1 MDATAKIL
9 QVGEEFL
16 RGHVGVK
23 RDWFLQFSDSC
34 VFNYCKNKVAGF
46 AFGGSKEELIRN
58 FSMCTA
64 LALVC
69 TKFVALF
76 KIILS

>member
-58 FSMCTA
+58 FSVWMASA
-64 LALVC
+64 LAC
-69 TKFVALF
+69 TTFVALF
-76 KIILS
+76 GIVSS